1 MSSVLDKQQIWNAE
15 EIRDLILY
23 AKGLQETNEDLR
35 AGIILMQAKLDNEE
49 AKVKKL
55 LLVLKQNNIW

>member
-1 MSSVLDKQQIWNAE
+1 
-15 EIRDLILY
+15 
-23 AKGLQETNEDLR
+23 
-35 AGIILMQAKLDNEE
+35 MQAKLDNEE

>member
-1 MSSVLDKQQIWNAE
+1 ME
-15 EIRDLILY
+15 
-23 AKGLQETNEDLR
+23 
-35 AGIILMQAKLDNEE
+35 AKLNNEE